1 MTKARDLAN
10 LVSSSTD
17 DFRVLGKDTDTST
30 QLVVQSDDTA
40 NAVASVRLMS
50 RDSSNVNKTTN
61 ISNEAGVVK
70 LDSDTLISTTT
81 QNQLRLENTA
91 ANSLGSYL
99 KIRDG
104 NSTANEYTWIGRS
117 TNDTYF
123 YANNSDLGMKITG
136 GSTNG
141 GIVTKPNQPAFG
153 AFGYSGTTTQLGG
166 YNPLLF
172 STVHTNIGNCFSNS
186 TGKFTFPVSG
196 RYYYFCNVNLKSTD
210 GSWLGLYLIYNG
222 TGQINSWSRNATN
235 FDYNNTIVSGV
246 TDATANDYLAF
257 AWHPS
262 YVSPVLNNSS
272 YIHASIHLIG

>member
-1 MTKARDLAN
+1 MGKSKDLA
-10 LVSSSTD
+10 T
-17 DFRVLGKDTDTST
+17 G
-30 QLVVQSDDTA
+30 
-40 NAVASVRLMS
+40 VAYQ
-50 RDSSNVNKTTN
+50 DQT
-61 ISNEAGVVK
+61 E
-70 LDSDTLISTTT
+70 SDTRYVNASGDTITGDTVISTTT

-91 ANSLGSYL
+91 ANNLGSYL

-104 NSTANEYTWIGRS
+104 NSTAGQHTWIGRS
-117 TNDTYF
+117 ANDTYI
-123 YANNSDLGMKITG
+123 YGNNNDLGMKITG
-136 GSTNG
+136 DSTNG

-166 YNPLLF
+166 YNPLLW
-172 STVHTNIGNCFSNS
+172 SNVHTNIGNCFNNS

-196 RYYYFCNVNLKSTD
+196 RYHYFCNVNLKSSD

-262 YVSPVLNNSS
+262 YVSPIVNNSS
-272 YIHASIHLIG
+272 YVFASIHLIG